1 VTLPQPSEDDYAWFD
16 QLLPDAPGVTRQP
29 MLGNVAGFIDGQMFL
44 ALLGDRLAVRLGP
57 VGREELLAID
67 GTAPFE
73 PMPGRPLREYVVLPE
88 AWRNCP
94 TEAEAWVRRSMEFAS
109 ALPEKSEPARKRS
122 RLRLSVRGANGRKVD
137 MSALRRQV

>member
-29 MLGNVAGFIDGQMFL
+29 MLGNVAGFIEGQMFL
-44 ALLGDRLAVRLGP
+44 ALLGDRIAVRLGP
-57 VGREELLAID
+57 IGREKLLEID

-88 AWRNCP
+88 AWRNRP
-94 TEAEAWVRRSMEFAS
+94 TEAEAWVRRSMEYAS

>member
-1 VTLPQPSEDDYAWFD
+1 VTLPQPSEEDYAWFD

-29 MLGNVAGFIDGQMFL
+29 MLGNMAGFIDGQMFL
-44 ALLGDRLAVRLGP
+44 ALLGDRIAVRLGP
-57 VGREELLAID
+57 VARQALLAVD

-94 TEAEAWVRRSMEFAS
+94 AEAEAWVRRSMEFAS
-109 ALPEKSEPARKRS
+109 ALPPKVEPGRKRS
-122 RLRLSVRGANGRKVD
+122 RLRLALRGANGRKVD

>member
-44 ALLGDRLAVRLGP
+44 ALLGDRIAVRLGP
-57 VGREELLAID
+57 VAREELLGID
-67 GTAPFE
+67 GTARFE

-88 AWRNCP
+88 AWRSRP
-94 TEAEAWVRRSMEFAS
+94 TEAEAWVRRSMEYAS
-109 ALPEKSEPARKRS
+109 ALPPKAEPTKRRS
-122 RLRLSVRGANGRKVD
+122 RRRLSIRATNGRKVD